1 MFENIELDSWIR
13 AVFAGVMVFLLMDIK
28 IRVQSLR
35 KRLNKL
41 ENHLEV
47 KKNNS
52 CKEASND

>member
-1 MFENIELDSWIR
+1 MFEHIELDSLIR
-13 AVFAGVMVFLLMDIK
+13 GIFAGVMVYLLLQIK
-28 IRVQSLR
+28 LRVQSLR

-52 CKEASND
+52 RKRGS